1 MKDEILKNHLKLFS
15 EKFGYSDLN
24 ESQQFEHFVN
34 FNIISKL
41 YPREIDIDSL
51 SSGGSND
58 LGIDGVAIII
68 NGNIVTNSD
77 EIEHFRRMGSLD
89 VEFILIQSK
98 TSSKFSGEQIGTF
111 IFGVKNLFD
120 DKSSVIEN
128 AFMKNIRDLKD
139 NIYSNT
145 LDFDV
150 NPELKLYFVTTGE
163 WKEPEQI
170 TGRVNRELKDIYDKG
185 IFRSIPKIEFYD
197 AEKLKNSY
205 KEISRKTI
213 KEIKFNN
220 HVALPDLPE
229 KLNVRQ
235 SLIGSVSIKDYIKL
249 ISDEDDRLFK
259 GLFYDNVR
267 DYQGLNKVNKE
278 INETLNDNSKK
289 YLMPLLNNGITVIAK
304 KVDKVGQKLKLTDFQ
319 IVNGCQSSHVLFDRK
334 NDIDE
339 DLHIIVKII
348 ETNDQDVINSIIIA
362 TNKQTEVKD
371 EAFESIKPFHREL
384 DEYFKAKTDLVN
396 DPIYYERRSKEYF
409 NDPNVKNHQIVTL
422 AYLVKSY
429 VATVL
434 AQPQSTHRYFGEL
447 IESNEKSIFKNNK
460 NISDYY
466 ISALLCKKIDSLFRL
481 GLLYESYK
489 NYKYHLIYIIYS
501 KFSIENK
508 NNDEIIFILNEQDK
522 LFWYAIN
529 ACRIIAWTSKN
540 NNMMNSMHN
549 VRSKDFT
556 LKLKDSLSSFVF
568 K

>member
-120 DKSSVIEN
+120 DKSSVIKN

-529 ACRIIAWTSKN
+529 ACKIIAWTSKN

>member
-529 ACRIIAWTSKN
+529 ACKIIAWTSKN

>member
-1 MKDEILKNHLKLFS
+1 MS
-15 EKFGYSDLN
+15 Y
-24 ESQQFEHFVN
+24 
-34 FNIISKL
+34 
-41 YPREIDIDSL
+41 
-51 SSGGSND
+51 
-58 LGIDGVAIII
+58 AII
-68 NGNIVTNSD
+68 
-77 EIEHFRRMGSLD
+77 
-89 VEFILIQSK
+89 
-98 TSSKFSGEQIGTF
+98 
-111 IFGVKNLFD
+111 
-120 DKSSVIEN
+120 
-128 AFMKNIRDLKD
+128 
-139 NIYSNT
+139 
-145 LDFDV
+145 
-150 NPELKLYFVTTGE
+150 
-163 WKEPEQI
+163 
-170 TGRVNRELKDIYDKG
+170 
-185 IFRSIPKIEFYD
+185 
-197 AEKLKNSY
+197 
-205 KEISRKTI
+205 
-213 KEIKFNN
+213 
-220 HVALPDLPE
+220 
-229 KLNVRQ
+229 
-235 SLIGSVSIKDYIKL
+235 
-249 ISDEDDRLFK
+249 
-259 GLFYDNVR
+259 
-267 DYQGLNKVNKE
+267 
-278 INETLNDNSKK
+278 
-289 YLMPLLNNGITVIAK
+289 NNGITVIAK

-529 ACRIIAWTSKN
+529 ACKIIAWTSKN

>member
-278 INETLNDNSKK
+278 INETLNDNSKR

-529 ACRIIAWTSKN
+529 ACKIIAWTSKN

>member
-1 MKDEILKNHLKLFS
+1 
-15 EKFGYSDLN
+15 
-24 ESQQFEHFVN
+24 
-34 FNIISKL
+34 
-41 YPREIDIDSL
+41 
-51 SSGGSND
+51 
-58 LGIDGVAIII
+58 
-68 NGNIVTNSD
+68 
-77 EIEHFRRMGSLD
+77 
-89 VEFILIQSK
+89 
-98 TSSKFSGEQIGTF
+98 
-111 IFGVKNLFD
+111 
-120 DKSSVIEN
+120 
-128 AFMKNIRDLKD
+128 
-139 NIYSNT
+139 
-145 LDFDV
+145 
-150 NPELKLYFVTTGE
+150 
-163 WKEPEQI
+163 
-170 TGRVNRELKDIYDKG
+170 
-185 IFRSIPKIEFYD
+185 
-197 AEKLKNSY
+197 
-205 KEISRKTI
+205 
-213 KEIKFNN
+213 
-220 HVALPDLPE
+220 
-229 KLNVRQ
+229 
-235 SLIGSVSIKDYIKL
+235 
-249 ISDEDDRLFK
+249 
-259 GLFYDNVR
+259 
-267 DYQGLNKVNKE
+267 
-278 INETLNDNSKK
+278 
-289 YLMPLLNNGITVIAK
+289 
-304 KVDKVGQKLKLTDFQ
+304 
-319 IVNGCQSSHVLFDRK
+319 
-334 NDIDE
+334 
-339 DLHIIVKII
+339 
-348 ETNDQDVINSIIIA
+348 
-362 TNKQTEVKD
+362 
-371 EAFESIKPFHREL
+371 AFESIKPFHREL

-529 ACRIIAWTSKN
+529 ACKIIAWTSKN

>member
-235 SLIGSVSIKDYIKL
+235 SLIGSVSI
-249 ISDEDDRLFK
+249 
-259 GLFYDNVR
+259 
-267 DYQGLNKVNKE
+267 
-278 INETLNDNSKK
+278 
-289 YLMPLLNNGITVIAK
+289 
-304 KVDKVGQKLKLTDFQ
+304 
-319 IVNGCQSSHVLFDRK
+319 
-334 NDIDE
+334 
-339 DLHIIVKII
+339 
-348 ETNDQDVINSIIIA
+348 
-362 TNKQTEVKD
+362 
-371 EAFESIKPFHREL
+371 
-384 DEYFKAKTDLVN
+384 
-396 DPIYYERRSKEYF
+396 
-409 NDPNVKNHQIVTL
+409 
-422 AYLVKSY
+422 
-429 VATVL
+429 
-434 AQPQSTHRYFGEL
+434 
-447 IESNEKSIFKNNK
+447 
-460 NISDYY
+460 
-466 ISALLCKKIDSLFRL
+466 
-481 GLLYESYK
+481 
-489 NYKYHLIYIIYS
+489 
-501 KFSIENK
+501 
-508 NNDEIIFILNEQDK
+508 
-522 LFWYAIN
+522 
-529 ACRIIAWTSKN
+529 
-540 NNMMNSMHN
+540 
-549 VRSKDFT
+549 
-556 LKLKDSLSSFVF
+556 
-568 K
+568 

>member
-1 MKDEILKNHLKLFS
+1 
-15 EKFGYSDLN
+15 
-24 ESQQFEHFVN
+24 
-34 FNIISKL
+34 
-41 YPREIDIDSL
+41 
-51 SSGGSND
+51 
-58 LGIDGVAIII
+58 
-68 NGNIVTNSD
+68 
-77 EIEHFRRMGSLD
+77 
-89 VEFILIQSK
+89 
-98 TSSKFSGEQIGTF
+98 
-111 IFGVKNLFD
+111 
-120 DKSSVIEN
+120 
-128 AFMKNIRDLKD
+128 
-139 NIYSNT
+139 
-145 LDFDV
+145 
-150 NPELKLYFVTTGE
+150 
-163 WKEPEQI
+163 
-170 TGRVNRELKDIYDKG
+170 
-185 IFRSIPKIEFYD
+185 
-197 AEKLKNSY
+197 
-205 KEISRKTI
+205 
-213 KEIKFNN
+213 
-220 HVALPDLPE
+220 
-229 KLNVRQ
+229 
-235 SLIGSVSIKDYIKL
+235 

-508 NNDEIIFILNEQDK
+508 NNDEIIFILNEQD
-522 LFWYAIN
+522 
-529 ACRIIAWTSKN
+529 
-540 NNMMNSMHN
+540 
-549 VRSKDFT
+549 
-556 LKLKDSLSSFVF
+556 
-568 K
+568 

>member
-501 KFSIENK
+501 KF
-508 NNDEIIFILNEQDK
+508 F
-522 LFWYAIN
+522 Y
-529 ACRIIAWTSKN
+529 
-540 NNMMNSMHN
+540 
-549 VRSKDFT
+549 
-556 LKLKDSLSSFVF
+556 
-568 K
+568 

>member
-77 EIEHFRRMGSLD
+77 EIDHFRRMGSLD

-529 ACRIIAWTSKN
+529 ACKIIAWTSKN